1 MLAPKE
7 VGDLYLRPG
16 NLFKDFRVEKKE
28 IAINFRGRPKGGY
41 EESGDFLK
49 AVLAKAS
56 PEEKERWK
64 QMQHPISHTVVQKGS
79 PKANP
84 EDRLILGNRVFLI
97 QGLDELGSLG
107 LWTIYYVE
115 ERFDVRGY

>member
-28 IAINFRGRPKGGY
+28 IAINSRGRPKGGY

-84 EDRLILGNRVFLI
+84 EDRLILGNRIFLI